1 MIEKPELKNWLSIGN
16 IATIALMAAGFG
28 VTWGAFSTTVAAHE
42 KTLADHEYRLR
53 MSEDEIRRTLTRMD
67 ARLSAIEKAV
77 QK

>member
-1 MIEKPELKNWLSIGN
+1 MMEKPELKNWLTLGN
-16 IATIALMAAGFG
+16 LITILVMAGGFG
-28 VTWGAFSTTVAAHE
+28 VTWGTFSSTSASHAKILE
-42 KTLADHEYRLR
+42 DHEYRLR